1 MKITSK
7 ILSAVL
13 VVAMLLTLCACGG
26 NSDSTT
32 ANYQVKVLDGQGNPF
47 TSGIIVKFMKD
58 GQQIAMQPVNGEGIA
73 SKELDKGDYTVELTF
88 TDSSI
93 NGHYDT
99 SAAVLSADKTYL
111 ELSLISALGN
121 ESVDLVVNNEDHKA
135 YVVNAGSTYLTVKA
149 SVRNYFLFTPAEAG
163 TYELRVDNNDVK
175 VGYYGAP
182 HYVQSISAID
192 AINNVITLSISA
204 GSIGGS
210 YVFGLDGLTEDTNV
224 VMGIIRT
231 GDPSITI
238 SDMPWTEYKT
248 THTPSEF
255 TLSIPSGKSLKYV
268 DVTGKT
274 EDTVVVKSDAD
285 GYYHYGSANGPIV
298 YVHLGKGAPYFALQ
312 TVIEGDGL
320 GGGAPIREYF
330 YDANGEFLK
339 KEDYTDILRTYFE
352 NMDANHYVYPLNDDL
367 IYIIKNGCKQWWD
380 KNDPDYNEQFSI
392 TDCNPE
398 IGWMFALCYIG

>member
-1 MKITSK
+1 
-7 ILSAVL
+7 
-13 VVAMLLTLCACGG
+13 
-26 NSDSTT
+26 
-32 ANYQVKVLDGQGNPF
+32 
-47 TSGIIVKFMKD
+47 
-58 GQQIAMQPVNGEGIA
+58 
-73 SKELDKGDYTVELTF
+73 
-88 TDSSI
+88 
-93 NGHYDT
+93 
-99 SAAVLSADKTYL
+99 
-111 ELSLISALGN
+111 
-121 ESVDLVVNNEDHKA
+121 
-135 YVVNAGSTYLTVKA
+135 
-149 SVRNYFLFTPAEAG
+149 
-163 TYELRVDNNDVK
+163 
-175 VGYYGAP
+175 
-182 HYVQSISAID
+182 
-192 AINNVITLSISA
+192 
-204 GSIGGS
+204 
-210 YVFGLDGLTEDTNV
+210 
-224 VMGIIRT
+224 
-231 GDPSITI
+231 
-238 SDMPWTEYKT
+238 MPWTEYKT

-274 EDTVVVKSDAD
+274 EDTVAVKSDAD